1 MIKKYIL
8 KIIINSR
15 LFSALLVLTIF
26 YLLNYHATDLV
37 RLFFPGITGY
47 PLWGGRMVVET
58 AGCIVAVMVLYKTWF
73 TGAIEEM
80 AMIKPVH
87 TAFLLAFV
95 ATLPMSI
102 SFGISSSPVPDAD
115 AMRVLFFTIL
125 SPVTEEILFRGFA
138 FWMLYRY
145 ARLGFWTAALLPA
158 AIFGLMHMAQ
168 SQELFERIGIIAIT
182 GVGGIWFSWLL
193 MKWENLWVPIAF
205 HVLMNF
211 WWEIFD
217 AGANAL
223 GDVAANMARAATV
236 LLSILFTIWKDKLPD
251 LLRADGNQKDFKEA
265 IKM

>member
-1 MIKKYIL
+1 MTKIKL
-8 KIIINSR
+8 TEIIKNNR
-15 LFSALLVLTIF
+15 LFSVFLVLAVF
-26 YLLNYHATDLV
+26 YLLNYHAIDLV
-37 RLFFPGITGY
+37 RLFFPDIIGY
-47 PLWGGRMVVET
+47 PRWGARMIVET
-58 AGCIVAVMVLYKTWF
+58 VGCIIAVMALYNIWL
-73 TGAIEEM
+73 TGALKEM

-95 ATLPMSI
+95 ATLPMSLT
-102 SFGISSSPVPDAD
+102 FGISSSFVPDAD

-193 MKWENLWVPIAF
+193 MRWENLWVPISF

-211 WWEIFD
+211 WWMIFD
-217 AGANAL
+217 AGATAL
-223 GDVAANMARAATV
+223 GDVFANIARAATV

-251 LLRADGNQKDFKEA
+251 LLRADGN
-265 IKM
+265 